1 MEEVKE
7 FNATVVQKKCLYC
20 SGSGLDCKVCGG
32 LGYTN
37 HFVLDGCK
45 VCFRCIGGT
54 LPNRIDKFDPSE
66 KDCLECGGSG
76 ILLIDIGNFGLFSTD
91 LDVV

>member
-1 MEEVKE
+1 MEEINKE
-7 FNATVVQKKCLYC
+7 VSACVVQKKCLYC
-20 SGSGLDCKVCGG
+20 SGSDGCKVCRG

-37 HFVLDGCK
+37 HFVLGGYE

-54 LPNRIDKFDPSE
+54 LPKRINKFDPSE

-76 ILLIDIGNFGLFSTD
+76 MLLIDIGEFGLFSTD
-91 LDVV
+91 LDI